1 MEVVALQLCLHFVVI
16 CLHTSVDLKQLSTS
30 GHCCALPCA
39 LTYSLT
45 GLAEMRGV
53 QRGASA
59 SMSALASCQL
69 QATSANKFLF
79 LLLDIKHILLLFS
92 YSCFHWKVEK
102 RSRFWGN
109 YGKKEAG
116 ESVSCLPPSVFFTY
130 SLSHHTC
137 KWAVITAQLPTCWL
151 SPHLS
156 LCLFIHNSSH
166 LILFFNSGSLKNL
179 KCVYKFEI
187 SIISRSNFTHI

>member
-1 MEVVALQLCLHFVVI
+1 MEAGALQLRLHFVVI
-16 CLHTSVDLKQLSTS
+16 CLHTSANLRQFNTS

-39 LTYSLT
+39 LTHSLA
-45 GLAEMRGV
+45 GLAEMRGI

-59 SMSALASCQL
+59 TMSALASCQL
-69 QATSANKFLF
+69 QATSVNKLF
-79 LLLDIKHILLLFS
+79 ISFTWYKVCSVAVFFHT
-92 YSCFHWKVEK
+92 CFHWKVE
-102 RSRFWGN
+102 RSSFWRN

-116 ESVSCLPPSVFFTY
+116 ESVFCLPPSVFLIY

-137 KWAVITAQLPTCWL
+137 KWAVITSRLPTRWL

-166 LILFFNSGSLKNL
+166 LILDFYFRFIE
-179 KCVYKFEI
+179 KFEVCPP
-187 SIISRSNFTHI
+187 